1 MKEQLERMFPGAVVT
16 LHGSTPGSEAVTV
29 QLGAVDIA
37 AFRKSK
43 YDPVTT
49 HAHCNGYL
57 VSMQNYAP
65 TLERSLMELR
75 SSVEYATTAA
85 KTKTA
90 RARAARVLRVL
101 DAAKAGEVTP

>member
-43 YDPVTT
+43 HDGVMT

-57 VSMQNYAP
+57 VSMRNYAP
-65 TLERSLMELR
+65 TLERSLMKLR
-75 SSVEYATTAA
+75 SSVEHATATAP
-85 KTKTA
+85 TKTA

-101 DAAKAGEVTP
+101 DAAKVGEVEP